1 MSSIFS
7 SFERNLA
14 FSMAEE
20 EARLIEEP
28 KSALESK
35 VEEAANLV
43 QMTVLVQQ
51 IHQ

>member
-35 VEEAANLV
+35 VEEAADLV
-43 QMTVLVQQ
+43 QMAMVAQQ
-51 IHQ
+51 IPQ